1 MFFCKGKLKAALILV
16 LLKYILLGSILVTL
30 SPLKENF
37 GPLESS
43 VVVNVCKKKKIGV
56 EYT

>member
-1 MFFCKGKLKAALILV
+1 MFFCKGKLKAAFILV

-30 SPLKENF
+30 SLLKENF

-43 VVVNVCKKKKIGV
+43 VAVNVCKKKKIGV